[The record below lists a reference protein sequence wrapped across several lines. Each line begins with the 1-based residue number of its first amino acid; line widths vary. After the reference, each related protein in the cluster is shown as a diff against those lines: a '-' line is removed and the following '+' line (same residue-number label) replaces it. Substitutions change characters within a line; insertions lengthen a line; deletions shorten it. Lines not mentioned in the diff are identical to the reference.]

1 MKDVVTATTTF
12 VILLWILQEI
22 EQVRRKKSLQS
33 KSIVNILPG
42 E

>member
-12 VILLWILQEI
+12 VILLFLQEI